1 MYCSPTPVSPCVYF
15 YITDIIRSTC
25 YSCIELPP
33 FTLNAPHIRLNAAS
47 IFWLFPVPNILPF
60 LTRAR
65 TDQFGHLLQKGG
77 SHGSQTRKR
86 GGCNYSQVLPR
97 QRNDMEYKEAQIG
110 TTPQRLP
117 IVELICIPYIWLH
130 TSDARKPLYC
140 QIGTRQCSL

>member
-1 MYCSPTPVSPCVYF
+1 MYCCPTPVSPCVYF
-15 YITDIIRSTC
+15 YITDIIRST
-25 YSCIELPP
+25 YFSCIELPP

-65 TDQFGHLLQKGG
+65 TDQFG
-77 SHGSQTRKR
+77 KR
-86 GGCNYSQVLPR
+86 GAPMVPRHASNYSQVLPH
-97 QRNDMEYKEAQIG
+97 QRKDMEYKEAQIG

-117 IVELICIPYIWLH
+117 LICIPYIWLH